1 MCDDVVGCPRAGRC
15 WGLGCFGLF
24 YFALRE
30 GYVNSFLLSEVERV
44 LNSGVF
50 CRLYHTC
57 TWTITHVQGTAC
69 VATSCG
75 VGGTP
80 VPGESAWSQESQE
93 IFVFCELNL
102 LLNGS
107 PRLSCGPNHSLSLH
121 SLTGI
126 SGREKRLEGPAV
138 RKRNA
143 GFLLKTGA

>member
-1 MCDDVVGCPRAGRC
+1 MCDDVVGCRGAGCC
-15 WGLGCFGLF
+15 WVWSGFVLF

-30 GYVNSFLLSEVERV
+30 GYVSSFLLSEVERV

-57 TWTITHVQGTAC
+57 TWTLTLVPGTAC
-69 VATSCG
+69 VATRCG
-75 VGGTP
+75 MGGTP

-93 IFVFCELNL
+93 IFVFPELNL

-126 SGREKRLEGPAV
+126 SGREERLEGPAV
-138 RKRNA
+138 RKRSA